1 MTHVAG
7 ESVVRLAEEREK
19 DGLSLTPP
27 ERMFCEAYF
36 LDEENAGNATRCY
49 MQLFPDAS
57 YATASVEASGL
68 LKQPKIRKHLAALQ
82 ERAIEN
88 VAAQIQ
94 PWSDLLPVAQAIVV
108 ATAQGRMRNRLAY
121 EASVYLVNRCLG
133 NPTATSEVHVINH
146 ERIAKAVGAFTR
158 RITDEQ
164 RRRAGREHE

>member
-1 MTHVAG
+1 MAHARQSVACMTD
-7 ESVVRLAEEREK
+7 EREK
-19 DGLSLTPP
+19 DGLSLTPQ

-49 MQLFPDAS
+49 LLVFPDAS

-68 LKQPKIRKHLAALQ
+68 LKQPKIRKHLAALH
-82 ERAIEN
+82 ERTIES
-88 VAAQIQ
+88 VAAQLQ

-133 NPTATSEVHVINH
+133 SPTATSEVHVINH

-158 RITDEQ
+158 RIADEE
-164 RRRAGREHE
+164 RRRAESEHE